1 MKNYLYSLRFL
12 FSIHIAGLLLLSL
25 FRLIL
30 FFRGTANLGD
40 ESGEYLLQ
48 SEAFLRG
55 LWFDNVVACYILL
68 LPLAVA
74 SISAWFGYY
83 GARLYRGLT
92 IFMGIMYGITFA
104 ISASDIP
111 YFEYFFKHLNA
122 SIFNWMG
129 YGETTLKMMFG
140 EPAYRWP
147 IFFFVVAVTI
157 FSVFLRRMRKLTV
170 ASFEKNRFRSW
181 KSVGGI
187 VVSTA
192 LTLWACMFGIR
203 GRMGYNP
210 IRVSAAYYCNNTFLN
225 QLGINPT
232 FNLLRSTLESTKK
245 ENKSLR
251 FMNEK
256 EAIEN
261 VREFLAIEE
270 SFPDIS
276 PIARTINADTSFV
289 RKNVVLVLM
298 QSMSGK
304 FMERYGDKRGLTP
317 FLDSLAGQATCF
329 DRFYSAGT
337 HTNHGLYATLY
348 GYPAMMKKNLMKGAV
363 IPFYTG
369 LPRILQENGYRTLFF
384 MTHESQYDNMNGFL
398 RSNGYDEI
406 YAQENY
412 PSEKVVNSFGVQD
425 DFLYEYAIPVLT
437 ERSAS
442 VQPFFATL
450 LSISNHPP
458 YIIPPYFKPHSKETE
473 EQIVEYADW
482 SLRKFM
488 DEASR
493 QPWYENTIFVFLA
506 DHGKLVGSP
515 KSDMPLTY
523 HHIPLIIYEPGQ
535 SPRKS
540 EVLGG
545 QIDVGPTILGMLGI
559 SYINNMFGIDLF
571 RQNRS
576 CILFTSDDAVG
587 CMDRDY
593 FYIYRPGDEQEWL
606 FKVQDGE
613 EGSAVTNDTIRNKLR
628 NYAFS
633 VLQTAQSII
642 DNEETGKYKGYVP
655 K

>member
-1 MKNYLYSLRFL
+1 MKNYLYTLRFL
-12 FSIHIAGLLLLSL
+12 FSIHIAGLLILSL

-30 FFRGTANLGD
+30 FLRGTANLGD

-48 SEAFLRG
+48 SGAFLRG
-55 LWFDNVVACYILL
+55 LWFDNVVACYILV
-68 LPLAVA
+68 LPLAIA

-92 IFMGIMYGITFA
+92 IFLGIMYGIVFA

-111 YFEYFFKHLNA
+111 YFEYFFKHLNS

-147 IFFFVVAVTI
+147 IFFFVVAVVI
-157 FSVFLRRMRKLTV
+157 FSVFLRWIRKLTV
-170 ASFEKNRFRSW
+170 SSFEKEKFRSW
-181 KSVGGI
+181 KTVAGI
-187 VVSTA
+187 VILTA

-225 QLGINPT
+225 QLGINPA

-245 ENKSLR
+245 ENKSL
-251 FMNEK
+251 MLMDEK
-256 EAIEN
+256 TAIEN
-261 VREFLAIEE
+261 TREYLSIRE
-270 SFPDIS
+270 SFPEIS
-276 PIARTINADTSFV
+276 PIARTIKADTPSV

-298 QSMSGK
+298 ESMSGK
-304 FMERYGDKRGLTP
+304 LMKRYGDERGLTP
-317 FLDSLAGQATCF
+317 FLDSLAEQATCF

-369 LPRILQENGYRTLFF
+369 LPRTLQENDYRTLFF

-412 PSEKVVNSFGVQD
+412 PAEKVVNSFGVQD
-425 DFLYEYAIPVLT
+425 DYLYEYAIPVLN
-437 ERSAS
+437 ERSKS
-442 VQPFFATL
+442 SQPFFATL

-458 YIIPPYFKPHSKETE
+458 YIIPPYFTPRSKETE

-482 SLRKFM
+482 ALRKFM
-488 DEASR
+488 DEASK
-493 QPWYENTIFVFLA
+493 QPWYENTIFIFLA

-515 KSDMPLTY
+515 RSDMPLTY

-535 SPRKS
+535 TPQKS
-540 EVLGG
+540 GALGG
-545 QIDVGPTILGMLGI
+545 QVDVGPTVLGMLGI
-559 SYINNMFGIDLF
+559 SYINNTFGIDLF
-571 RQNRS
+571 RESRPYV
-576 CILFTSDDAVG
+576 LFTSDDAVG
-587 CMDRDY
+587 CMDREH

-606 FKVQDGE
+606 FGVQNGE
-613 EGSAVTNDTIRNKLR
+613 EGDPVKNDTVRSKLK

-633 VLQTAQSII
+633 ILQTAQSII
-642 DNEETGKYKGYVP
+642 NKEETGKYKGYIP

>member
-1 MKNYLYSLRFL
+1 MKNYLYALRYL
-12 FSIHIAGLLLLSL
+12 FSVHIVGLLILSL

-30 FFRGTANLGD
+30 FCRGLDNLGD
-40 ESGEYLLQ
+40 ESGAYLLQ
-48 SEAFLRG
+48 SVAFLRG

-68 LPLAVA
+68 LPLVLLSVA
-74 SISAWFGYY
+74 AWFNYY
-83 GARLYRGLT
+83 GARLYRGVTVFL
-92 IFMGIMYGITFA
+92 GVMYAITFA

-140 EPAYRWP
+140 EPSYRWP
-147 IFFFVVAVTI
+147 IFFFVAAVVI
-157 FSVFLRRMRKLTV
+157 FSVFLRWMRKLTV
-170 ASFEKNRFRSW
+170 ASFRKESCRSW
-181 KSVGGI
+181 KSVGLI
-187 VVSTA
+187 VLSTV
-192 LTLWACMFGIR
+192 LTIWACMFGIR

-225 QLGINPT
+225 QLGISPT
-232 FNLLRSTLESTKK
+232 FNLLRSTLEASKK
-245 ENKSLR
+245 ENKSLAL
-251 FMNEK
+251 MDEQK
-256 EAIEN
+256 AIEN
-261 VREFLAIEE
+261 VRASLAIEE

-276 PIARTINADTSFV
+276 PIARTVKADTTYT

-298 QSMSGK
+298 ESMSGK
-304 FMERYGDKRGLTP
+304 FMKRYGNELGLTP
-317 FLDSLAGQATCF
+317 FLDSLANHSTCF

-412 PSEKVVNSFGVQD
+412 PADKVVNSFGVQD

-437 ERSAS
+437 EHAGSE
-442 VQPFFATL
+442 QPFFATL

-458 YIIPPYFKPHSKETE
+458 YIIPPYFKPRSKDIET
-473 EQIVEYADW
+473 QIVEYSDW
-482 SLRKFM
+482 ALHKFM

-493 QPWYENTIFVFLA
+493 QPWYKNTIFIFLA

-515 KSDMPLTY
+515 RSDMPLTY
-523 HHIPLIIYEPGQ
+523 HHIPFMIYEPGQ
-535 SPRKS
+535 EPQKS

-545 QIDVGPTILGMLGI
+545 QIDVAPTVLGMLGI

-576 CILFTSDDAVG
+576 ALVFTSDDAIG
-587 CMDRDY
+587 CIDKDY
-593 FYIYRPGDEQEWL
+593 FYIYRPEDEQEWL
-606 FKVQDGE
+606 FEVKDGE
-613 EGSAVTNDTIRNKLR
+613 EGNAAQNDTVRYELKD
-628 NYAFS
+628 YAFS
-633 VLQTAQSII
+633 ILQTAQSII
-642 DNEETGKYKGYVP
+642 NKEETGKYKGYVP
-655 K
+655 Q

>member
-1 MKNYLYSLRFL
+1 MKNYLCALRFL
-12 FSIHIAGLLLLSL
+12 FSIHIAGLLVLSF

-30 FFRGTANLGD
+30 FLRGTVNLGD
-40 ESGEYLLQ
+40 DSGDYLLQ
-48 SEAFLRG
+48 AGAFLRG
-55 LWFDNVVACYILL
+55 LWFDNVVACYILV

-74 SISAWFGYY
+74 SVSAWFGYY
-83 GARLYRGLT
+83 GACLYRGLT
-92 IFMGIMYGITFA
+92 IFLGIMYGIVFA
-104 ISASDIP
+104 ISAADIP
-111 YFEYFFKHLNA
+111 YFEYFFKHLNS
-122 SIFNWMG
+122 SIFNWIG

-140 EPAYRWP
+140 EPTYRWP
-147 IFFFVVAVTI
+147 IFFFIAAIIV
-157 FSVFLRRMRKLTV
+157 FSVFLRWMRKLTIS
-170 ASFEKNRFRSW
+170 SFEKEKSRSW
-181 KSVGGI
+181 KSIGCI
-187 VVSTA
+187 VVLTV

-225 QLGINPT
+225 QLGINPA

-245 ENKSLR
+245 ENRSL
-251 FMNEK
+251 MLMDEK
-256 EAIEN
+256 EAIGN
-261 VREFLAIEE
+261 VREFLSIQE

-276 PIARTINADTSFV
+276 PIARTVKNDTPSV
-289 RKNVVLVLM
+289 KKNVVLVLM
-298 QSMSGK
+298 ESMSGK
-304 FMERYGDKRGLTP
+304 LMKRYGDERRLTP
-317 FLDSLAGQATCF
+317 FLDSLSEHATCF

-369 LPRILQENGYRTLFF
+369 LPRTLQESGYHTLFF

-412 PSEKVVNSFGVQD
+412 PAEKVANSFGVQD
-425 DFLYEYAIPVLT
+425 DYLYEYAIPVLN
-437 ERSAS
+437 ERSKS
-442 VQPFFATL
+442 SQPFFATL

-458 YIIPPYFKPHSKETE
+458 YVIPSYFTPRSREIE
-473 EQIVEYADW
+473 DQIVEYADW
-482 SLRKFM
+482 ALQKFM

-515 KSDMPLTY
+515 RSDMPLTY

-535 SPRKS
+535 LPTKS
-540 EVLGG
+540 EKLGG
-545 QIDVGPTILGMLGI
+545 QIDIGPTVLGMLGI
-559 SYINNMFGIDLF
+559 SYINNTFGIDLF
-571 RQNRS
+571 RQSRPY
-576 CILFTSDDAVG
+576 ILFTSDDAIG
-587 CMDRDY
+587 CMGKEH

-606 FKVQDGE
+606 FDLQNGE
-613 EGSAVTNDTIRNKLR
+613 EGNIVENDSIRSQFK

-642 DNEETGKYKGYVP
+642 NKEETGKYKGYIP

>member
-1 MKNYLYSLRFL
+1 
-12 FSIHIAGLLLLSL
+12 
-25 FRLIL
+25 
-30 FFRGTANLGD
+30 
-40 ESGEYLLQ
+40 
-48 SEAFLRG
+48 
-55 LWFDNVVACYILL
+55 
-68 LPLAVA
+68 
-74 SISAWFGYY
+74 
-83 GARLYRGLT
+83 
-92 IFMGIMYGITFA
+92 
-104 ISASDIP
+104 
-111 YFEYFFKHLNA
+111 
-122 SIFNWMG
+122 
-129 YGETTLKMMFG
+129 
-140 EPAYRWP
+140 
-147 IFFFVVAVTI
+147 
-157 FSVFLRRMRKLTV
+157 
-170 ASFEKNRFRSW
+170 
-181 KSVGGI
+181 
-187 VVSTA
+187 
-192 LTLWACMFGIR
+192 
-203 GRMGYNP
+203 
-210 IRVSAAYYCNNTFLN
+210 
-225 QLGINPT
+225 
-232 FNLLRSTLESTKK
+232 
-245 ENKSLR
+245 
-251 FMNEK
+251 
-256 EAIEN
+256 
-261 VREFLAIEE
+261 
-270 SFPDIS
+270 
-276 PIARTINADTSFV
+276 
-289 RKNVVLVLM
+289 
-298 QSMSGK
+298 
-304 FMERYGDKRGLTP
+304 MERYGDKRGLTP

-369 LPRILQENGYRTLFF
+369 LPCILQENGYRTLFF

-535 SPRKS
+535 SPRKL

-576 CILFTSDDAVG
+576 CILFTSDDAVS

-593 FYIYRPGDEQEWL
+593 FYIYRPGDEQE
-606 FKVQDGE
+606 
-613 EGSAVTNDTIRNKLR
+613 
-628 NYAFS
+628 
-633 VLQTAQSII
+633 
-642 DNEETGKYKGYVP
+642 
-655 K
+655 